1 MRFWILLAIM
11 AGALLVAVLNV
22 EDGAVAG
29 LDSNQLVSFGIAAT
43 LLLFVGGGLLR
54 SYGGRYGQAA
64 RDLSVWVALTLALVL
79 GYSFRDEFNGLAQR
93 ITGELS
99 PPGDAVAVGSTN
111 TADRAVRIRKRPDGH
126 FVARTTID
134 KANLTMLVDTGAST
148 VVLKP
153 TDARAAGINIDTL
166 NYTVPVRTANGT
178 AYAASVR
185 IKRMVVGGIV
195 VDGVEALVAK
205 PGALNESLLG
215 MSFLRRLRSYEF
227 SGDFLTLRS

>member
-1 MRFWILLAIM
+1 MRFWILIVML
-11 AGALLVAVLNV
+11 AGALAVALSIGD
-22 EDGAVAG
+22 EATVAG
-29 LDSNQLVSFGIAAT
+29 LESSQVIAFGVSIT
-43 LLLFVGGGLLR
+43 LLVFVGGGLLR
-54 SYGGRYGQAA
+54 TYGGRFGQAA
-64 RDLSVWVALTLALVL
+64 RDLSVWLALTLTLVL
-79 GYSFRDEFNGLAQR
+79 GYSFRDEFQGLAQR

-99 PPGDAVAVGSTN
+99 PPGDAVMVGGGNAS
-111 TADRAVRIRKRPDGH
+111 DRAVRIRKRRDGH
-126 FVARTTID
+126 FVARTQVD
-134 KANLTMLVDTGAST
+134 KASLTMLVDTGAST

-153 TDARAAGINIDTL
+153 TDARAAGINVDTL
-166 NYTVPVRTANGT
+166 AYTVPVRTANGT

-185 IKRMVVGGIV
+185 IKRMVVGDIV

>member
-1 MRFWILLAIM
+1 MRLWILLAVLG
-11 AGALLVAVLNV
+11 GAIVTAFLTGD
-22 EDGAVAG
+22 EGTVAG
-29 LDSNQLVSFGIAAT
+29 LDGNQLASFAIAAT
-43 LLLFVGGGLLR
+43 LLVFVGGGLLR
-54 SYGGRYGQAA
+54 GYGGQYGQAA
-64 RDLSVWVALTLALVL
+64 RDISVWVALTLILVL
-79 GYSFRDEFNGLAQR
+79 GYSFRDEFHSLAQR
-93 ITGELS
+93 ITGELA
-99 PPGDAVAVGSTN
+99 PPGDAVVVGGTN
-111 TADRAVRIRKRPDGH
+111 ASDRAVRIRKRRDGH
-126 FVARTTID
+126 FVARTMVD

-153 TDARAAGINIDTL
+153 SDARAAGINVDTL
-166 NYTVPVRTANGT
+166 TYSVPVRTANGT